1 MTSQLLSP
9 YGPKPYRTM
18 GQMTQ
23 RFSTLDY
30 FIKYKDPKP
39 GQRREH
45 RVEDMPWLFCYEDP
59 SITFLIS
66 NCAANR

>member
-1 MTSQLLSP
+1 
-9 YGPKPYRTM
+9 M